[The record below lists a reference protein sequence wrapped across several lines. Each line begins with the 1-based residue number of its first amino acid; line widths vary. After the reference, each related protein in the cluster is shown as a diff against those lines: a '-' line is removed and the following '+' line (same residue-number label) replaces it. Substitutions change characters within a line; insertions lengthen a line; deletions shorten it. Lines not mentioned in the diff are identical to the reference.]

1 MALNCFQNS
10 AEPINDY
17 KVSVGAFV
25 GNVGKDVGGVRVYL
39 KTKPQLNLYGR
50 AKFTELSLDFL
61 T

>member
-25 GNVGKDVGGVRVYL
+25 GNVGKDVGGVRAYL

-50 AKFTELSLDFL
+50 AKFTELS
-61 T
+61 

>member
-25 GNVGKDVGGVRVYL
+25 GNVGKDVGRVQAHL
-39 KTKPQLNLYGR
+39 RTEPQLNLCGSV
-50 AKFTELSLDFL
+50 KFTGVSLNFL

>member
-25 GNVGKDVGGVRVYL
+25 GNVGKDVGGVRAYL

>member
-10 AEPINDY
+10 EEPINDY

-25 GNVGKDVGGVRVYL
+25 GNVGKDVGGVRAYL
-39 KTKPQLNLYGR
+39 KTEPQLNLYGR
-50 AKFTELSLDFL
+50 VKFTGLSLDFL